1 MAGELCALTASGKLG
16 TDMPRKASA
25 PQPLP
30 VIIPHPLEHRRA
42 PFDDPDFLFEV
53 KADGFRGVLYVAH
66 GEGYLM
72 SRNGRELRRTRPLAD
87 ALARSLKVQSAIFDG
102 EVVVK
107 DATGRDIFLNL
118 MRRQGEASY
127 VAFDLLWLNGR
138 DLRDRPLTDRK
149 RALRRVLPRRSKLIR
164 EALCVPDADVSYSGS
179 CGVTTSRASWLSAK
193 TATTCRAHDGLKSKI
208 RNTVRPRAEA
218 SCLIR
223 RSKSIA
229 GVPAVA

>member
-1 MAGELCALTASGKLG
+1 
-16 TDMPRKASA
+16 MPRKASA

-164 EALCVPDADVSYSGS
+164 EALCVPERGRKLFGLVRRHDLEGIVAKRKDGDYVPSARWLKIKNPKYSQ
-179 CGVTTSRASWLSAK
+179 
-193 TATTCRAHDGLKSKI
+193 
-208 RNTVRPRAEA
+208 AEGRGE
-218 SCLIR
+218 LFNPP
-223 RSKSIA
+223 K
-229 GVPAVA
+229 